1 VASWTKAAFLN
12 SKLNIIYYFTYPSK
26 SKFTTENLSGI
37 RVECDQSGSMTR
49 HTFPKWCRHFVD
61 HLPEGMGGPD
71 GDPVMLFL
79 DGPSLFIHENVFNRL
94 LVSDGVSV

>member
-1 VASWTKAAFLN
+1 
-12 SKLNIIYYFTYPSK
+12 
-26 SKFTTENLSGI
+26 
-37 RVECDQSGSMTR
+37 MTR